1 MKAPAEC
8 STELIYSGIY
18 ITYCVCIY
26 KRGNELSWD
35 SPLGGWSRVKV
46 RVSQHRARVRGA
58 TPKLDSSS
66 REGHCFAWFLA
77 ARRCPR
83 KSWIH
88 CGPWEM
94 QAEPLGLSTV
104 GHLPDPVSLPQAL
117 PLPWVEKGEG
127 PAPELAEPVF
137 SEGAGVP
144 QPASIRYRGDAPGG
158 ICSPTAL
165 VPLPA
170 PAGAEPGGETGRG
183 GWGCTGPLV
192 SPSPTPC
199 CGDGHWTV
207 WAGPR
212 LVCVSSFLQVR
223 LERQTCPHSAHGDV
237 SWLLLIDVQCEG
249 RPAWGTCSVWDVQ
262 REGVQR
268 EGRAAWGTCS
278 VWDVQREGRA
288 ACGTSSVGSVQR
300 GRRQRS
306 SEVESA
312 WRRLGSEGLEAKS
325 DVKAKHLSL
334 HWWILFLNFAESVEC
349 LSKH

>member
-8 STELIYSGIY
+8 STELIYSWIY

-46 RVSQHRARVRGA
+46 RVSQHRAHVRGA
-58 TPKLDSSS
+58 TPKLESSS

-104 GHLPDPVSLPQAL
+104 GTPAWPSESATGAAPAL
-117 PLPWVEKGEG
+117 GGEG
-127 PAPELAEPVF
+127 R
-137 SEGAGVP
+137 GARTR
-144 QPASIRYRGDAPGG
+144 ARWTRFLWRSR
-158 ICSPTAL
+158 CSPTSL
-165 VPLPA
+165 YQVPRWCSWRHLLTDRPRPA
-170 PAGAEPGGETGRG
+170 PRPGWGRAGWGNGQRGLRLYWTLGLSVTYSLLWGRTLNSLGRTTSGLCVLIPASEAGATNLPSLCPRWRLLAAAHWRPV
-183 GWGCTGPLV
+183 WGT
-192 SPSPTPC
+192 
-199 CGDGHWTV
+199 
-207 WAGPR
+207 
-212 LVCVSSFLQVR
+212 SSVR
-223 LERQTCPHSAHGDV
+223 
-237 SWLLLIDVQCEG
+237 DVQRVG
-249 RPAWGTCSVWDVQ
+249 RAAWGTCSMRD
-262 REGVQR
+262 VQR
-268 EGRAAWGTCS
+268 EGRAAWGTSS
-278 VWDVQREGRA
+278 VWDVQRGQRPAWA
-288 ACGTSSVGSVQR
+288 A
-300 GRRQRS
+300 